1 MELRQESG
9 RAGRAVRAVPRSP
22 CAASRGSARA
32 AGALGRQ
39 LRAGTPGRSLRWE
52 PGAGTSSGNL
62 EREPRAAAPESP
74 AAPGP
79 VVQRPRSP
87 SGRTAL
93 AAARRIVPGGCRGC
107 AGPAGKGE
115 CRRSCRCC
123 KRTFKTRVRCR
134 VLNCFLLGCGA
145 WRTLG
150 AWRGA
155 SGFVPEVVT

>member
-52 PGAGTSSGNL
+52 PGAGTSSGNPGQQ
-62 EREPRAAAPESP
+62 PRRAPRRRARWCSG
-74 AAPGP
+74 PG
-79 VVQRPRSP
+79 
-87 SGRTAL
+87 AL
-93 AAARRIVPGGCRGC
+93 RGARRWRIVPGGCRGC

-134 VLNCFLLGCGA
+134 VLNRFLLGYGA

-150 AWRGA
+150 ACRGA
-155 SGFVPEVVT
+155 SGFVSEVVT